1 MVSGLPTQLVMAA
14 VLLVGLGVNPLSD
27 DGLDYLMSLEF
38 IAVTMLLDTALTALL
53 LRIFL
58 AMSGED
64 SRAVFIGKRPVFG
77 EILRGIAL
85 VPLVFVGVTIVVLG
99 IRTLFPW
106 MHNVA
111 ESPMLRYMDT
121 PFETVIFL
129 VVVTL
134 GGGIKEEL
142 QRAFVLHRFE
152 HYLGGRRVGLIV
164 FSALFGILHYPQG
177 IDVSVSIGL
186 LGLFWGVLYLKRRSA
201 ILTMANH
208 ATFNAAQVAQ
218 AVLVRS
224 LGA

>member
-27 DGLDYLMSLEF
+27 DGVDYLMSLEF
-38 IAVTMLLDTALTALL
+38 MAVTMLLDTALTALL

-64 SRAVFIGKRPVFG
+64 SRTVFIGKRPVFG
-77 EILRGIAL
+77 EILRGVAL
-85 VPLVFVGVTIVVLG
+85 VPLVFIGVTIVVLG

-106 MHNVA
+106 THNVA
-111 ESPMLRYMDT
+111 ESPMLRYMET